1 MMYVNLHLH
10 GRGGFPDGIYWSATE
25 LYSSLAWGQLFI
37 FGGQAG
43 IGKGNTGIVRAVRAF

>member
-1 MMYVNLHLH
+1 MYVNLHLH

-43 IGKGNTGIVRAVRAF
+43 IGKGNTVFVRAVRAF